1 MIQFNGREITA
12 GGFTAHT
19 FQRALLRAISQ
30 GLRAERGSVEG
41 TVAIVSGGAT
51 YESSRDR
58 CSCIAGRYYKPCKHR
73 AMAAFLL
80 DGLGLDFDKGVTSVR
95 LRPQVVQGI
104 TGECGQKPTLTQ
116 RVRQGWTAD
125 RSWMKAYGIEM

>member
-1 MIQFNGREITA
+1 
-12 GGFTAHT
+12 
-19 FQRALLRAISQ
+19 
-30 GLRAERGSVEG
+30 
-41 TVAIVSGGAT
+41 
-51 YESSRDR
+51 
-58 CSCIAGRYYKPCKHR
+58 
-73 AMAAFLL
+73 MAAFLL